1 MVSKPNWLP
10 DSVFRRSARDADE
23 SSDTAHVLQ
32 VPAVLLLTLVLG
44 GAITWL
50 CVSGRPLFVIPLL
63 LVVLAAIVFLRY
75 PFAGVLIWLAIYPFF
90 VKDSTSIGF
99 YAHWA
104 LYRLLIPGML
114 WVVLMSYWAKLR
126 PMPRFK
132 FGVPEWAMLLFLV
145 WAAGNALLLSH
156 DAEHALI
163 RLYDRAFVPF
173 CMYLLIRL
181 LNPTPRDLKRLLPV
195 AVVILLVQ
203 VLVGLA
209 AWFAPQ
215 YLPPEWLGA
224 VGQRTV
230 GTLGNPAAYTTTLIL
245 FGLILFQYAMQSA
258 SALPRL
264 LSIALFCLAAF
275 CVFFSFS
282 RGSWFAGALVCLGLL
297 LVYPQAVLRGT
308 LIVALVI
315 FFLSTS
321 VLSDALAFANERL
334 NTEHTAESRL
344 VTNAAS
350 LRMINAEPWFGWGY
364 DNYDQYNAQFKF
376 DVGDISAADNVNTS
390 HNTYLT
396 IGAELGIP
404 ALVLYLIPT
413 LWWLGS
419 SVVAWS
425 RLPRSGFWSR
435 SLLALLW
442 LALLAEFTV
451 SSFMDM
457 IRYNLFGTM
466 LWWIALG
473 LIAVMVTSSNKA
485 QRNEVILH
493 DPGDSGMRKAS

>member
-1 MVSKPNWLP
+1 MVSKPDWLR
-10 DSVFRRSARDADE
+10 DSVFRRSAPGAKDDSDA
-23 SSDTAHVLQ
+23 AHLLR
-32 VPAVLLLTLVLG
+32 VPAVLLLSLVLG
-44 GAITWL
+44 SAIAWL
-50 CVSGRPLFVIPLL
+50 CVSGRPLLVIPVLL
-63 LVVLAAIVFLRY
+63 AVPAAVVFLRY
-75 PFAGVLIWLAIYPFF
+75 PFAGVLIWLAVYPFF

-99 YAHWA
+99 YAHWV

-114 WVVLMSYWAKLR
+114 WVVLLSCWAKLR

-145 WAAGNALLLSH
+145 WAAGSALLLSN
-156 DAEHALI
+156 DGDRAVI

-195 AVVILLVQ
+195 AFGIVLVQ
-203 VLVGLA
+203 VTVGLA

-215 YLPPEWLGA
+215 YLPPDWLGA

-245 FGLILFQYAMQSA
+245 FGLVLFQYAMQSA

-297 LVYPQAVLRGT
+297 MVYPKTMVRGT
-308 LIVALVI
+308 LLVALVI

-321 VLSDALAFANERL
+321 VLSDALVFANERL

-344 VTNAAS
+344 ITNAAS
-350 LRMINAEPWFGWGY
+350 LRMIHAEPLFGWGY
-364 DNYDQYNAQFKF
+364 DNYDRYNAQFKF
-376 DVGDISAADNVNTS
+376 DVGEISAADNVNTS

-396 IGAELGIP
+396 IAAELGIP

-413 LWWLGS
+413 LWWLGA
-419 SVVAWS
+419 SVAAWP

-473 LIAVMVTSSNKA
+473 LIAVMVTSSNEA
-485 QRNEVILH
+485 QRNEALLL
-493 DPGDSGMRKAS
+493 DPQDSGRRKAR